1 MNEVEVDQSDGR
13 PQSERAYERLQ
24 RMIVEGRLSPG
35 SRFTES
41 ALAEKLDMSRTP
53 VREAIQRLR
62 QEGYVKPSGGGRARP
77 VVAPL
82 TKEDARELLYLIGA
96 VEGLAVRGAGL
107 LDDDERADLVEE
119 ITRINDSL
127 AELSE
132 SEEPDRDRFFEL
144 DKAFHQTYV
153 EAGAGPRVLDWHE
166 SIKPQAERYIRVY
179 VSARRYEIGTSVSE
193 HRRIILAIEAGDPD
207 WAEEAVVNN
216 WRSAA
221 NRLQEDIEML
231 GERGSW

>member
-1 MNEVEVDQSDGR
+1 MSEAEVEQADSR

-41 ALAEKLDMSRTP
+41 ALADRLEMSRTP
-53 VREAIQRLR
+53 VRAAIQRLR
-62 QEGYVKPSGGGRARP
+62 QEGYVKPSGSGRPRP

-82 TKEDARELLYLIGA
+82 TREDARELLYLIGA
-96 VEGLAVRGAGL
+96 VEGIAVRGAAA
-107 LDDDERADLVEE
+107 LDEDDRDELVTEL
-119 ITRINDSL
+119 TRINGSL
-127 AELSE
+127 DELSE
-132 SEEPDRDRFFEL
+132 SDEPDRDLFFEL
-144 DKAFHQTYV
+144 DHAFHETYV
-153 EAGAGPRVLDWHE
+153 EAGAGSRVLDWHQ

-179 VSARRYEIGTSVSE
+179 VNARRYEIGTSVSE
-193 HRRIILAIEAGDPD
+193 HRRIVLAVEAGDPD

-221 NRLQEDIEML
+221 VRLQEDIERL

>member
-1 MNEVEVDQSDGR
+1 MNEAEVDQSEGR

-41 ALAEKLDMSRTP
+41 ALAEKLKMSRTP

-82 TKEDARELLYLIGA
+82 TREDARELLYLIGA
-96 VEGLAVRGAGL
+96 VEGLAVRGAAA
-107 LDDDERADLVEE
+107 LDAEQRDELTAE
-119 ITRINDSL
+119 ITEINRSL
-127 AELSE
+127 DQLSE
-132 SEEPDRDRFFEL
+132 SEDPDRDRFFEL
-144 DKAFHQTYV
+144 DESFHQTYV
-153 EAGAGPRVLDWHE
+153 EAGAGPRVLDWHG

-193 HRRIILAIEAGDPD
+193 HRRILLAVEAGDPD

>member
-1 MNEVEVDQSDGR
+1 MNEAELEQVDTR

-41 ALAEKLDMSRTP
+41 RLAEKLEMSRTP

-62 QEGYVKPSGGGRARP
+62 QEGYVKPSGSGRPRP

-96 VEGLAVRGAGL
+96 VEGLAVREAAA
-107 LDDDERADLVEE
+107 LDEDERTQLVTE
-119 ITRINDSL
+119 ITRINQSL
-127 AELSE
+127 EELSE

-144 DKAFHQTYV
+144 DKAFHESYV
-153 EAGAGPRVLDWHE
+153 TAGAGPRILDWHE

>member
-1 MNEVEVDQSDGR
+1 MSEAELEQEETR

-41 ALAEKLDMSRTP
+41 ALADRLEMSRTP

-62 QEGYVKPSGGGRARP
+62 QEGYVKPSGGDRSRP

-82 TKEDARELLYLIGA
+82 TQEDARELLYLIGA
-96 VEGLAVRGAGL
+96 VEGLAVRGAAVL
-107 LDDDERADLVEE
+107 DEDERDELVTELTRLNQSLDD
-119 ITRINDSL
+119 
-127 AELSE
+127 LSD

-144 DKAFHQTYV
+144 DEAFHEAYV
-153 EAGAGPRVLDWHE
+153 TAGAGPRVLDWHQ

-179 VSARRYEIGTSVSE
+179 VNARRYEIGTSVSE
-193 HRRIILAIEAGDPD
+193 HRRIVLAIEAGDPD

-221 NRLQEDIEML
+221 VRLQEDIEML